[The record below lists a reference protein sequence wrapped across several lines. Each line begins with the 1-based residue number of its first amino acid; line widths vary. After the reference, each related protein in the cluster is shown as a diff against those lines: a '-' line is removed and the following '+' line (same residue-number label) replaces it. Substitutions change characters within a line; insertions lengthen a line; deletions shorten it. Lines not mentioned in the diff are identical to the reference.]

1 MSDGE
6 KTLLIVVL
14 MIVLLSGMF
23 FGAWLRG
30 LRASREHRD
39 GLVNYQN
46 KLNRLH
52 SQLGTA
58 SNNRKKLQKQY
69 SWALGRIQTAKRAL
83 DEVK

>member
-1 MSDGE
+1 
-6 KTLLIVVL
+6 
-14 MIVLLSGMF
+14 MIPWQIAVAGIALSGGLCMF

-39 GLVNYQN
+39 GLVNFKNQI
-46 KLNRLH
+46 NRLH